1 MRFLCLLG
9 RVPNAP
15 INRSLTTSATQ
26 RIPLRASQ
34 STSQTQ
40 TFNGLSNRTFTTTP
54 LLRKGNTMGKIKTQ
68 SFTGISWNA
77 TMLFIL
83 TAAGLMVYFRVEK
96 ERLQRKQ
103 IREMSKGVGK
113 PRVGGPFVLR
123 DLDGKEV
130 TEEDL
135 KGRYS
140 FVCLRPLLYNSMVA
154 AC

>member
-1 MRFLCLLG
+1 
-9 RVPNAP
+9 
-15 INRSLTTSATQ
+15 
-26 RIPLRASQ
+26 
-34 STSQTQ
+34 
-40 TFNGLSNRTFTTTP
+40 
-54 LLRKGNTMGKIKTQ
+54 MGKIKTQ